1 MTATPKTELTVKF
14 SHPSGP
20 EIKTAA
26 FDVATTGKE
35 AIQGL
40 VTARFLTPEANDALY
55 NLAIERGG
63 KSKQLDLNQSLA
75 SQGVVSGDTVK
86 VLAVN
91 TGALP
96 CLA

>member
-1 MTATPKTELTVKF
+1 MTATPKTEITVKF

-40 VTARFLTPEANDALY
+40 VTARFLTPETSDALY
-55 NLAIERGG
+55 SLAIERNG
-63 KSKQLDLNQSLA
+63 KSQQLNLNQSLA
-75 SQGVVSGDTVK
+75 AQGIISGDLVK

-91 TGALP
+91 TGATP
-96 CLA
+96 CPA